1 MRRTL
6 NGTIFAVMGLFLWVA
21 VVRLL
26 SGCSMAGLGKENSDK
41 VRDLE
46 FTVVGDS
53 DVPQELLDLIQEK
66 KNDAFKLTYSNDQGL
81 YIVNGY
87 GTQESGGYSITV
99 EQLYLTENAIIFD
112 TELMGPGKDEEV
124 SKEPSC
130 PYIVVK
136 TEFLEEPVIFQ

>member
-1 MRRTL
+1 MRKTL
-6 NGTIFAVMGLFLWVA
+6 NGKLLAVMGLFLWVA
-21 VVRLL
+21 VVRIL
-26 SGCSMAGLGKENSDK
+26 SGCSMAGLRDESSDK
-41 VRDLE
+41 VRDLD
-46 FTVVGDS
+46 FTVVGDN
-53 DVPQELLDLIQEK
+53 DVPQELLNLIQEK
-66 KNDAFKLTYSNDQGL
+66 KKDAFKLTYSNDQGL

-112 TELMGPGKDEEV
+112 TELMGPEKDEEI

-130 PYIVVK
+130 PYIVIK

>member
-1 MRRTL
+1 MRKTL
-6 NGTIFAVMGLFLWVA
+6 NGKLLAVMGLFLWVA
-21 VVRLL
+21 VVRIL
-26 SGCSMAGLGKENSDK
+26 SGCSMAGLRDESSDK
-41 VRDLE
+41 VRDLD
-46 FTVVGDS
+46 FTVVGDN
-53 DVPQELLDLIQEK
+53 DVPQELLNLIQEK
-66 KNDAFKLTYSNDQGL
+66 KKDAFKLTYSNDQGL

-112 TELMGPGKDEEV
+112 TELMGPEKDEEV

-130 PYIVVK
+130 PYVVIK